1 MRLNKLTVKNLR
13 LYGDEEQTIVF
24 DPKKNITVLLGDNGA
39 GKTSLLDAC
48 SILLS
53 QFFEHFPKVSKKDF
67 TSLDVHKE
75 TNERLANY
83 MHCDISLSASQGEY
97 PMNVNLDNVKE
108 IEIGMNRKGN
118 QTQIPDS
125 LLKPIKDYSLAVK
138 NRIDNGGKIAMPI
151 LAYYGT
157 ERGHIDVPDK
167 RREFNDVFPRWYCY
181 QDSLEPSTTFKRFF
195 TWFEWNEDLE
205 RRERVK
211 LWDRNYTSR
220 TLDAVRHAL
229 ERFFQDEHLEKPR
242 IETDPLRFVMDDI
255 SDPKNPIEK
264 RIDRM
269 SDGYRISIAMVAD
282 IAARM
287 AEANPNLKFSGLEDP
302 LLAHGI
308 VLIDEIDLHLHPKLQ
323 RVVLKR
329 LNNIFKNVQFIV
341 STHSPNVIL
350 GALEKVQVVKLY
362 HGFIENNI
370 KTDKYEKYDV
380 SLLLLSD
387 LFGLDNVR
395 NNDYLEESQRYEQLL
410 LLTNMSDAEKNEFDE
425 LGKKLDRYT
434 SNDVQII
441 QSIIEEIQKKNSN
454 NRNNLSKR
462 KGKKRNIRPEVSPSK
477 INKRND
483 KDQKKQS
490 DSASYSTR

>member
-13 LYGDEEQTIVF
+13 IYGDEEQTIVF

-39 GKTSLLDAC
+39 GKSSLLDAC

-83 MHCDISLSASQGEY
+83 MHCDISLSASQRENT
-97 PMNVNLDNVKE
+97 MNNNLFNDVKE

-125 LLKPIKDYSLAVK
+125 LLKPIKDYSLEVK
-138 NRIDNGGKIAMPI
+138 NKIDNGGKIALPI

-167 RREFNDVFPRWYCY
+167 RREFNDVFPRWCCY

-229 ERFFQDEHLEKPR
+229 ERFFQDEYLEKPR

-287 AEANPNLKFSGLEDP
+287 AEANPNLEISGLEDP

-350 GALEKVQVVKLY
+350 GALDIVQVVKLD
-362 HGFIENNI
+362 HGLINTNYN
-370 KTDKYEKYDV
+370 TAQYEKYDV

-395 NNDYLEESQRYEQLL
+395 NNDYLEESKRYDQLL
-410 LLTNMSDAEKNEFDE
+410 LSRTMSDAEKKEFDE

-434 SNDVQII
+434 TTDVDII
-441 QSIIEEIQKKNSN
+441 RSIIKKIQIKEKSN
-454 NRNNLSKR
+454 NRKKRSDISKSKR
-462 KGKKRNIRPEVSPSK
+462 KNRD
-477 INKRND
+477 D
-483 KDQKKQS
+483 KDNQDQS
-490 DSASYSTR
+490 DSPNFNFR

>member
-83 MHCDISLSASQGEY
+83 MHCYISLSASQREH
-97 PMNVNLDNVKE
+97 PINDNVFNAVKE

-125 LLKPIKDYSLAVK
+125 LLKPIKDYSLDVK

-287 AEANPNLKFSGLEDP
+287 AEANPNLEFSGLEDP

-350 GALEKVQVVKLY
+350 GALDIVQVVKLD
-362 HGFIENNI
+362 HGLINTNFN
-370 KTDKYEKYDV
+370 TAQYEKYDV
-380 SLLLLSD
+380 SLILLSD
-387 LFGLDNVR
+387 LFGLENVR
-395 NNDYLEESQRYEQLL
+395 NNDYLKNSKRYDQLL
-410 LLTNMSDAEKNEFDE
+410 LSSTLSDAEKKEFDE

-434 SNDVQII
+434 TTDVDIVR
-441 QSIIEEIQKKNSN
+441 SIIKKIQIKEKSN
-454 NRNNLSKR
+454 NRKKRSDISKSKR
-462 KGKKRNIRPEVSPSK
+462 KNRD
-477 INKRND
+477 D
-483 KDQKKQS
+483 KDNQDQS
-490 DSASYSTR
+490 DSPNFNFR